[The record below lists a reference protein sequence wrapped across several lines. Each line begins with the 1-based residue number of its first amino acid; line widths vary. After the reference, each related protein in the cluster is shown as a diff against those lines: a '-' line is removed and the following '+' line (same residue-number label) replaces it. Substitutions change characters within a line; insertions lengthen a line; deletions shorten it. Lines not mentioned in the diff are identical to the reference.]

1 MVKIVY
7 LPVFKH
13 FFNKIKDKLLKEKI
27 IKQIEKI
34 ILNPEIGKP
43 MRNLRKG
50 TRELYIKPYRLSYA
64 YLPNEDKII
73 ILSLYHKKKQ

>member
-1 MVKIVY
+1 MVKIDY
-7 LPVFKH
+7 NPTFKH

-34 ILNPEIGKP
+34 IINPEVGKP

-50 TRELYIKPYRLSYA
+50 TRELYINPYRLSYA

-73 ILSLYHKKKQ
+73 ILSLYHKDKQ

>member
-1 MVKIVY
+1 MVKIDY
-7 LPVFKH
+7 KPAFKR
-13 FFNKIKDKLLKEKI
+13 FFNKLKDKLLKEKI

-34 ILNPEIGKP
+34 ILNPEVGKP

-50 TRELYIKPYRLSYA
+50 TRELYINPYRLSYA